1 MVWIHGGAFVSGSGK
16 FWDYGPQYFMDG
28 GVILV
33 SINYRLGPLGFLST
47 GTEEM
52 PGNLGLWDQ
61 ALALT
66 WLRDNIQYWGGD
78 PGRLTLMGESA
89 GSTRSAGLV

>member
-1 MVWIHGGAFVSGSGK
+1 MAPVMVWIHGGAFVSGSGT
-16 FWDYGPQYFMDG
+16 FWDYGPQYFMES

-47 GTEEM
+47 ATEEL

-61 ALALT
+61 ALALA
-66 WLRDNIQYWGGD
+66 WVRDNIRYFGGD
-78 PGRLTLMGESA
+78 PGRVTLLGESA
-89 GSTRSAGLV
+89 GSTR